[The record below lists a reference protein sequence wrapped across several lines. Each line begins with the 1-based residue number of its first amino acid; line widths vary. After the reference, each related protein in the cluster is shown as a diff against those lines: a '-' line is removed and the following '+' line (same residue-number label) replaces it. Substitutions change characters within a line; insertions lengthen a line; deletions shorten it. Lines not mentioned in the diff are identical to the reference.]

1 MRVLPVVTLLV
12 LTCVL
17 LSQSALI
24 PSESEIDKQLFFYK
38 EKSEILYHLLEKECP
53 DELTFKRAVID
64 KATELEVTKLHYQS
78 LLQRLTN
85 CRANKISTTPQ
96 TTTKEPAEITTTTP
110 TSDPCLLATE
120 LSDSW
125 RLDHD
130 GKNIK
135 PGGDYSLSG
144 YACDLHHELGWFR
157 FTGAAG
163 RC

>member
-1 MRVLPVVTLLV
+1 MKCFLRYKPLD
-12 LTCVL
+12 
-17 LSQSALI
+17 LI
-24 PSESEIDKQLFFYK
+24 KERYLFRHK
-38 EKSEILYHLLEKECP
+38 E
-53 DELTFKRAVID
+53 V
-64 KATELEVTKLHYQS
+64 
-78 LLQRLTN
+78 TN
-85 CRANKISTTPQ
+85 CRAKNISTTPQ